1 MGCRSPTD
9 HEGPVVRARLVS
21 GGPWS
26 MLGIIYAGTSNLLYG
41 ARPATGQGEGR
52 EGLAE
57 ATVLAWPMRRR
68 QPFSGVAIPWSRNGG
83 RWMAASGLRQGRE
96 S

>member
-1 MGCRSPTD
+1 MQEPYRPRGSGDTGTLDVRRTLVHAGHYIRRHTQPAVWRTPSY
-9 HEGPVVRARLVS
+9 RAR
-21 GGPWS
+21 G
-26 MLGIIYAGTSNLLYG
+26 
-41 ARPATGQGEGR
+41 GEGR
-52 EGLAE
+52 GLAE